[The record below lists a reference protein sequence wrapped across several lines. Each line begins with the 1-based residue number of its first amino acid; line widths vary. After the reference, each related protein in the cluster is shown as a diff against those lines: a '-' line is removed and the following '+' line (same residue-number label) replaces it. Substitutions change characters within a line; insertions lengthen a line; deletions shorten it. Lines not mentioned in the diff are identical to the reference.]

1 MAYIRKF
8 KTASGATGV
17 QVCYKEH
24 SKVVKTVHVGSA
36 NSPEGL
42 EKLLVKAQKIIDEGK
57 RSLFNLSDFWSLFFC
72 GWSKWPLFLIYFFSF
87 KFHLLINLLPNY
99 LYLFMYL
106 SFISLSF
113 LSILIYINI
122 STVLIFWLI
131 LYYSRKRD
139 ASRLFNLVF
148 CFNNFT
154 LYAIDFS
161 KEGIEMVFSGVD

>member
-57 RSLFNLSDFWSLFFC
+57 RSLFNLSD
-72 GWSKWPLFLIYFFSF
+72 
-87 KFHLLINLLPNY
+87 
-99 LYLFMYL
+99 
-106 SFISLSF
+106 
-113 LSILIYINI
+113 
-122 STVLIFWLI
+122 V
-131 LYYSRKRD
+131 
-139 ASRLFNLVF
+139 
-148 CFNNFT
+148 
-154 LYAIDFS
+154 
-161 KEGIEMVFSGVD
+161 